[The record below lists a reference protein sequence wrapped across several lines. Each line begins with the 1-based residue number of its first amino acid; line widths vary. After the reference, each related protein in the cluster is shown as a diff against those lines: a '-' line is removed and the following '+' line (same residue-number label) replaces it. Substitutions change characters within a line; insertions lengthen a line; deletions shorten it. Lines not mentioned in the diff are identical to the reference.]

1 MSDWR
6 AITRTVPSGLHA
18 KKLCHGSHFASHT
31 QTADLGKMN
40 AYVVNQ
46 AVSNQ
51 RNILMLGIEE
61 FTHCQ
66 RRTALLPQQSEVVI
80 FLGWQRVFQ
89 KKEPIPFQFFA
100 QANRLMG

>member
-1 MSDWR
+1 
-6 AITRTVPSGLHA
+6 
-18 KKLCHGSHFASHT
+18 
-31 QTADLGKMN
+31 
-40 AYVVNQ
+40 
-46 AVSNQ
+46 
-51 RNILMLGIEE
+51 MLGIEE